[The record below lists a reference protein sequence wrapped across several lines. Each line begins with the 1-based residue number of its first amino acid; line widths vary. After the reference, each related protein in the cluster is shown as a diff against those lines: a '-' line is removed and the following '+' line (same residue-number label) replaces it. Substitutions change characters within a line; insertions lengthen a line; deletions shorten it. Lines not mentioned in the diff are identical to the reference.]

1 MMVEPTNVTEL
12 FEQMKENFSPEKA
25 ANIDGTIQLK
35 LTGEGGGDYYL
46 ELKNGTFNPQ
56 QGAYPNPNMT
66 ITASVD
72 DYIKVSTGKLD
83 GMMAFFQG
91 KLKVQGDVTLA
102 QKMQRIFKK

>member
-1 MMVEPTNVTEL
+1 MADPTNMNEL
-12 FEQMKENFSPEKA
+12 FEQMKENFLPEMA
-25 ANIDGTIQLK
+25 ANINGTIQLK

-56 QGAYPNPNMT
+56 QGTYPTPNMT
-66 ITASVD
+66 ITASVE
-72 DYIKVSTGKLD
+72 DYIKISTGKLD

-102 QKMQRIFKK
+102 QKMQKIFKK